1 MTSNKLLSLLT
12 RTTLVLPLLIV
23 ATILVAGPLATATTT
38 TTEEEKIVE
47 TQDVSTDNLSESD
60 RDVNGIEFTPRWGAV
75 STIEPNAIAVLFAN
89 CLDDEFAV
97 SSMSVFETSD
107 IIPSQSF
114 PVALPDNT
122 MTWVAVVQNTDTDD
136 ARAGSIGVICADEN
150 DGDGGGGRNLDITT
164 KNTIQNTVK
173 NIINVQNNQIV
184 NLQNVVNVYQQ
195 ITNYA
200 VQIASITGNNNTVN
214 QVLGQAATQI
224 VNANA
229 TSPTQI
235 NQIVNQAAEQQG
247 VITGGSGNVLNQ
259 TINQGATQGANV
271 TGGGNFLNQFLD
283 QNATQA
289 ANVTGGGGG
298 GGTTVDQDIDQGAT
312 QGANVTGGGNFLDQF
327 LGQNATQAA
336 NVTDDEE

>member
-247 VITGGSGNVLNQ
+247 VITGGGGNVLNH
-259 TINQGATQGANV
+259 TIN
-271 TGGGNFLNQFLD
+271 
-283 QNATQA
+283 
-289 ANVTGGGGG
+289 
-298 GGTTVDQDIDQGAT
+298 QGAT

>member
-1 MTSNKLLSLLT
+1 MTSNKLLSSLT
-12 RTTLVLPLLIV
+12 RTTLVLPVLIV

-38 TTEEEKIVE
+38 TTEEEAILE

-247 VITGGSGNVLNQ
+247 VITGGGGNVLNQ
-259 TINQGATQGANV
+259 TI
-271 TGGGNFLNQFLD
+271 D
-283 QNATQA
+283 QDAEQA

-298 GGTTVDQDIDQGAT
+298 NVVDQGIDQNAS
-312 QGANVTGGGNFLDQF
+312 QAANVTGGGGGNFLDQF
-327 LGQNATQAA
+327 LGQDAEQAA
-336 NVTDDEE
+336 NVTGEE

>member
-23 ATILVAGPLATATTT
+23 ATILVAGPLATATTTT

-247 VITGGSGNVLNQ
+247 VITGGGGNVLNQ
-259 TINQGATQGANV
+259 TI
-271 TGGGNFLNQFLD
+271 D
-283 QNATQA
+283 QDAEQA
-289 ANVTGGGGG
+289 ANVTGGGGRNV
-298 GGTTVDQDIDQGAT
+298 VDQGIDQNAS
-312 QGANVTGGGNFLDQF
+312 QAANVTGGGNFLDQF
-327 LGQNATQAA
+327 LGQDAEQAA
-336 NVTDDEE
+336 NVTGEE

>member
-1 MTSNKLLSLLT
+1 MTSNKLLSSLT
-12 RTTLVLPLLIV
+12 RTTLVLPVLIV

-38 TTEEEKIVE
+38 TTEEEAILE

-184 NLQNVVNVYQQ
+184 NLQNVVSVYQQ

-247 VITGGSGNVLNQ
+247 VITGGGGNVLNQ
-259 TINQGATQGANV
+259 TI
-271 TGGGNFLNQFLD
+271 D
-283 QNATQA
+283 QDAEQA

-298 GGTTVDQDIDQGAT
+298 NVVDQGIDQNAS
-312 QGANVTGGGNFLDQF
+312 QAANVTGGGGGNFLDPF
-327 LGQNATQAA
+327 LGQDA
-336 NVTDDEE
+336 EP

>member
-23 ATILVAGPLATATTT
+23 ATILVAGPLATATTTT

-200 VQIASITGNNNTVN
+200 VQIASITGHNNTVN

-247 VITGGSGNVLNQ
+247 VITGGGGNVLNQ
-259 TINQGATQGANV
+259 TI
-271 TGGGNFLNQFLD
+271 D
-283 QNATQA
+283 QDAEQA
-289 ANVTGGGGG
+289 ANVTGGGGNV
-298 GGTTVDQDIDQGAT
+298 VDQGIDQNAS
-312 QGANVTGGGNFLDQF
+312 QAANVTGGGGNFLDQF
-327 LGQNATQAA
+327 LGQDAEQAA
-336 NVTDDEE
+336 NVTGEE

>member
-23 ATILVAGPLATATTT
+23 ATILVAGPLATATTTT

-247 VITGGSGNVLNQ
+247 VITGGGGNVLNQ
-259 TINQGATQGANV
+259 TI
-271 TGGGNFLNQFLD
+271 D
-283 QNATQA
+283 QDAEQA

-298 GGTTVDQDIDQGAT
+298 NVVDQGIDQNAS
-312 QGANVTGGGNFLDQF
+312 QAANVTGGGGGNFLDQF
-327 LGQNATQAA
+327 LGQDAEQAA
-336 NVTDDEE
+336 NVTGEE

>member
-23 ATILVAGPLATATTT
+23 ATILVAGPLATATTTT

-247 VITGGSGNVLNQ
+247 VITGGGGNVLNQ
-259 TINQGATQGANV
+259 TIN
-271 TGGGNFLNQFLD
+271 
-283 QNATQA
+283 
-289 ANVTGGGGG
+289 
-298 GGTTVDQDIDQGAT
+298 QGAT

>member
-247 VITGGSGNVLNQ
+247 VITGGGGNVLNQ
-259 TINQGATQGANV
+259 TIN
-271 TGGGNFLNQFLD
+271 
-283 QNATQA
+283 
-289 ANVTGGGGG
+289 
-298 GGTTVDQDIDQGAT
+298 QGAT

>member
-214 QVLGQAATQI
+214 QVLDQAATQI

-247 VITGGSGNVLNQ
+247 VITGGGGNVLNQ
-259 TINQGATQGANV
+259 TI
-271 TGGGNFLNQFLD
+271 D
-283 QNATQA
+283 QDAEQA
-289 ANVTGGGGG
+289 ANVTGGGGNV
-298 GGTTVDQDIDQGAT
+298 VDQGIDQNAS
-312 QGANVTGGGNFLDQF
+312 QAANVTGGGNFLDQF
-327 LGQNATQAA
+327 LGQDAEQAA
-336 NVTDDEE
+336 NVTGEE

>member
-23 ATILVAGPLATATTT
+23 ATILVAGPLATATTTT

-150 DGDGGGGRNLDITT
+150 DGDGGGGRNLDITN

-224 VNANA
+224 VN
-229 TSPTQI
+229 
-235 NQIVNQAAEQQG
+235 QAAEQQG
-247 VITGGSGNVLNQ
+247 VITGGGGNVLNQ

-271 TGGGNFLNQFLD
+271 TGGGNFLDQFLG

-289 ANVTGGGGG
+289 ANVTGGG

>member
-23 ATILVAGPLATATTT
+23 ATILVAGPLATATTTT

-136 ARAGSIGVICADEN
+136 ARVDSIGVICADEN

-247 VITGGSGNVLNQ
+247 VITGGGGNVLNQ
-259 TINQGATQGANV
+259 TI
-271 TGGGNFLNQFLD
+271 D
-283 QNATQA
+283 QDAEQA
-289 ANVTGGGGG
+289 ANVTGGGGNV
-298 GGTTVDQDIDQGAT
+298 VDQFLDQDAE
-312 QGANVTGGGNFLDQF
+312 QAANVTGGGGNVVDQFLDQD
-327 LGQNATQAA
+327 AEQAA
-336 NVTDDEE
+336 NVTGEE

>member
-23 ATILVAGPLATATTT
+23 ATILVAGPLATATTTT

-247 VITGGSGNVLNQ
+247 VITGGGGNVLNQ
-259 TINQGATQGANV
+259 TIDQGATQG
-271 TGGGNFLNQFLD
+271 
-283 QNATQA
+283 

>member
-23 ATILVAGPLATATTT
+23 ATILVAGPLATATTTTTTT

-214 QVLGQAATQI
+214 QVLDQAATQI

-247 VITGGSGNVLNQ
+247 VITGGGGNVLNQ
-259 TINQGATQGANV
+259 TIDQDAEQAANV
-271 TGGGNFLNQFLD
+271 TGGGNVVDQGID
-283 QNATQA
+283 QNASQA
-289 ANVTGGGGG
+289 ANVTGGGG
-298 GGTTVDQDIDQGAT
+298 
-312 QGANVTGGGNFLDQF
+312 NVLDQF
-327 LGQNATQAA
+327 LGQDAEQAA
-336 NVTDDEE
+336 NVTGEE

>member
-23 ATILVAGPLATATTT
+23 ATILVAGPLATATTTTT

-214 QVLGQAATQI
+214 QVLDQAATQI

-247 VITGGSGNVLNQ
+247 VITGGGGNVLNQ
-259 TINQGATQGANV
+259 TI
-271 TGGGNFLNQFLD
+271 D
-283 QNATQA
+283 QDAEQA

-298 GGTTVDQDIDQGAT
+298 NVVDQGIDQNAS
-312 QGANVTGGGNFLDQF
+312 QAANVTGGGGNVLDQF
-327 LGQNATQAA
+327 LGQDAEQAA
-336 NVTDDEE
+336 NVTGEE

>member
-23 ATILVAGPLATATTT
+23 ATILVAGPLATATTTT

-214 QVLGQAATQI
+214 QVLDQAATQI

-247 VITGGSGNVLNQ
+247 VITGGGGNVLNQ
-259 TINQGATQGANV
+259 TI
-271 TGGGNFLNQFLD
+271 D
-283 QNATQA
+283 QDAEQA
-289 ANVTGGGGG
+289 ANVTGGGGNV
-298 GGTTVDQDIDQGAT
+298 VDQGIDQNAS
-312 QGANVTGGGNFLDQF
+312 QAANVTGGGGNVLDQF
-327 LGQNATQAA
+327 LDQDAEQAA
-336 NVTDDEE
+336 NVTGEE